1 MEMMHSP
8 NGQMSVRELTWG
20 MTIMMAMEVVV
31 FDGTSMASASV
42 YTIIISL

>member
-20 MTIMMAMEVVV
+20 MTVTIAIEVVV
-31 FDGTSMASASV
+31 FDRMSTAPAYAYMIV
-42 YTIIISL
+42 M